1 MDIKGQGD
9 IQIYSKEAVMN
20 RTQIAKRVVLGTML
34 TLSVLCTYAASRFN
48 RGMNQFG
55 VGARGGVS
63 SISAPD
69 AGISGG
75 MGFAARLDMEYT
87 RYFNRSMYNRPFL
100 GIKTGL
106 SLGYCTANLSGVI
119 NDQYSVNDSEG
130 DRLDYTV
137 TAENVKAQLSQVQ
150 LQIPVM
156 FSFLFNGLFF
166 NAGVRMA
173 FPLAGTYNQTA
184 DDIHITA
191 YYAKYGVTLVDEPF
205 TGCVNDYT
213 VKSNGSWNTP
223 KFQLFAGGDVGYEI
237 KIKHGPGIG
246 VGIYFDYCV
255 YNAFNRGDANSM
267 VNVHGIG
274 ENPDAPAATV
284 DVISVTN
291 SLNSLG
297 FWEAGL
303 KVTIN
308 FRQ

>member
-1 MDIKGQGD
+1 MVE
-9 IQIYSKEAVMN
+9 SA
-20 RTQIAKRVVLGTML
+20 QIAKRVVLGTML

-106 SLGYCTANLSGVI
+106 SLGY
-119 NDQYSVNDSEG
+119 DQYVTSDSEG
-130 DRLDYTV
+130 DRIDYTV
-137 TAENVKAQLSQVQ
+137 TAENIKANVSQVQ
-150 LQIPVM
+150 LQIPLM
-156 FSFLFNGLFF
+156 FSFLYNGFFF
-166 NAGVRMA
+166 NVGPKLT
-173 FPLAGTYNQTA
+173 FPLAGRYDQSA

-191 YYAKYGVTLVDEPF
+191 YYEKYGVTLVDEPF

-246 VGIYFDYCV
+246 VGAYFDYCV
-255 YNAFNRGDANSM
+255 YNVFSRNTVNSM
-267 VNVHGIG
+267 VYVHGIG
-274 ENPDAPAATV
+274 ENPQAPAATV
-284 DVISVTN
+284 DVVSVTN
-291 SLNSLG
+291 SASSLG

-303 KVTIN
+303 KITVN
-308 FRQ
+308 FR

>member
-1 MDIKGQGD
+1 MSVRLFARLRVTGI
-9 IQIYSKEAVMN
+9 IRMVESA
-20 RTQIAKRVVLGTML
+20 QIAKRVVLGTML

-106 SLGYCTANLSGVI
+106 SLGYSTASLSGSI
-119 NDQYSVNDSEG
+119 KDQYSTLDSEG

-246 VGIYFDYCV
+246 VGAYFDYCV
-255 YNAFNRGDANSM
+255 YNVFSRNTVNSM
-267 VNVHGIG
+267 VYVHGIG
-274 ENPDAPAATV
+274 ENPQAPAATV
-284 DVISVTN
+284 DVVSVTN
-291 SLNSLG
+291 SASSLG

-303 KVTIN
+303 KITVN
-308 FRQ
+308 FR

>member
-1 MDIKGQGD
+1 MSVRLFARLRVTGI
-9 IQIYSKEAVMN
+9 IRMVESV
-20 RTQIAKRVVLGTML
+20 QIAKRVVLGTML

-48 RGMNQFG
+48 RAMHQFG

-63 SISAPD
+63 SISTPD
-69 AGISGG
+69 AGFSGS
-75 MGFAARLDMEYT
+75 MGFAARFDAEYT
-87 RYFNRSMYNRPFL
+87 YYFDRSHVRYPFL
-100 GIKTGL
+100 GFRTGL
-106 SLGYCTANLSGVI
+106 SLGYCTANLSGAI

-274 ENPDAPAATV
+274 ENPDAPAAIV

-291 SLNSLG
+291 SVSSLG

-308 FRQ
+308 FR